1 MSKSTKLKILIPV
14 ILLIMLVSACTTTAT
29 LGNTTTPS
37 PTPTTQTV
45 TTPSGT
51 PLSALPS
58 VADVV
63 AKVMP
68 AVAYVSVEYTDT
80 SFFFQTTATK
90 SGSGVVLTPDGY
102 ILTNNHVIDGYTS
115 IEVSL
120 PNNDTTYQAK
130 LVGADPT
137 SDLAVIKID
146 AHNLATAQFGDPSV
160 LRDGDWVIALGNALG
175 LVQGGPTVTLGIVSG
190 LGRTFPP
197 SAQNQSA
204 YYDVIQTDAAINPG
218 NSGGPLVNL
227 EGQVVGI
234 DTFIASGAENI
245 GFAIGANTASSV
257 YNDLVK
263 YGHVTRPYLGLSME
277 DLTPTLASQLG
288 ISIQKGVLVA
298 YAAPN
303 GPAAKA
309 GVKANDVITS
319 FQGQNVTEASQL
331 IKLLWEYNV
340 GDTVQLTIWRGNSQQ
355 TVSVTLGQSPS

>member
-1 MSKSTKLKILIPV
+1 MSKISKLRILIPV
-14 ILLIMLVSACTTTAT
+14 ILLMVLVSACTTTAT
-29 LGNTTTPS
+29 LSNSTTPS
-37 PTPTTQTV
+37 ATPTTQPT

-63 AKVMP
+63 AKVTP

-90 SGSGVVLTPDGY
+90 SGSGVVLSPDGY
-102 ILTNNHVIDGYTS
+102 ILTNNHVIDGYTK

-120 PNNDTTYQAK
+120 PNDATTYQAK

-146 AHNLATAQFGDPSV
+146 AHNLTTAQFGDPSG

-175 LVQGGPTVTLGIVSG
+175 LVEGGPTVTLGIVSG
-190 LGRTFPP
+190 LGRSFTIG
-197 SAQNQSA
+197 QSA

-234 DTFIASGAENI
+234 DTFIISGAQNI
-245 GFAIGANTASSV
+245 GFAVSTNTARRV
-257 YNDLVK
+257 YNDLVQ
-263 YGHVTRPYLGLSME
+263 YGHVTRPFLGINMQ
-277 DLTPTLASQLG
+277 DLTPALASQLG
-288 ISIQKGVLVA
+288 ISITKGVLAAYVA
-298 YAAPN
+298 S
-303 GPAAKA
+303 GSPAAKA
-309 GVKANDVITS
+309 GIQANDVITS
-319 FQGQNVTEASQL
+319 FQGQSVTQASAL
-331 IKLLWEYNV
+331 IKLLWQYNV
-340 GDTVQLTIWRGNSQQ
+340 GDNVQITIWRGNSQQ
-355 TVSVTLGQSPS
+355 VVSVTLGQSPS

>member
-1 MSKSTKLKILIPV
+1 MSRISKLRILIPI

-29 LGNTTTPS
+29 LGNNTTPS
-37 PTPTTQTV
+37 PTPTTQPTI
-45 TTPSGT
+45 TPSGT

-90 SGSGVVLTPDGY
+90 SGSGVVLSPDGY
-102 ILTNNHVIDGYTS
+102 ILTNNHVIDGYNS

-120 PNNDTTYQAK
+120 PNDDTTYTAT

-146 AHNLATAQFGDPSV
+146 AQNLSTAQFGDPSV

-175 LVQGGPTVTLGIVSG
+175 LVEGGPTVTLGIVSG
-190 LGRTFPP
+190 LGRTFTIG
-197 SAQNQSA
+197 QSA

-234 DTFIASGAENI
+234 DTFIISSAENI
-245 GFAIGANTASSV
+245 GFAIGANTDSRV
-257 YNDLVK
+257 YNDLVE
-263 YGHVTRPYLGLSME
+263 YGHVIRPYLGLNLE

-288 ISIQKGVLVA
+288 ISINKGVLVA
-298 YAAPN
+298 YVAPN

-309 GVKANDVITS
+309 GIKVNDVITS

-331 IKLLWEYNV
+331 TKLLWEYNV

>member
-1 MSKSTKLKILIPV
+1 MSKLTKLRILIPI
-14 ILLIMLVSACTTTAT
+14 ILLMVLVSACTTTAT
-29 LGNTTTPS
+29 LSNTTTPS
-37 PTPTTQTV
+37 ATPTTQPAI
-45 TTPSGT
+45 TPSGT

-68 AVAYVSVEYTDT
+68 AVAYVSVNYTDT
-80 SFFFQTTATK
+80 SFFFPTAATK
-90 SGSGVVLTPDGY
+90 SGSGVVLSPDGY

-120 PNNDTTYQAK
+120 PNSDTTYQAT

-137 SDLAVIKID
+137 SDLAVIKIN

-175 LVQGGPTVTLGIVSG
+175 LVEGGPTVTLGIVSG
-190 LGRTFPP
+190 LGRTFTIG
-197 SAQNQSA
+197 QSA

-234 DTFIASGAENI
+234 NTFIISSAENI
-245 GFAIGANTASSV
+245 GFAIGANTASRV

-263 YGHVTRPYLGLSME
+263 YGHVTRPFLGLSLE
-277 DLTPTLASQLG
+277 DLTPDLASQNG
-288 ISIQKGVLVA
+288 ISIDKGVLVT
-298 YAAPN
+298 YAEPG

-309 GVKANDVITS
+309 GIKANDVITS

-331 IKLLWEYNV
+331 IKLLWQYNV
-340 GDTVQLTIWRGNSQQ
+340 GDVVQLMIWRGNSQQ

>member
-1 MSKSTKLKILIPV
+1 MSKLIKLRILIPV
-14 ILLIMLVSACTTTAT
+14 ILLIMVVSACTAT
-29 LGNTTTPS
+29 STLSNTTTPS
-37 PTPTTQTV
+37 PTPTTQPV

-68 AVAYVSVEYTDT
+68 AVAYVSVNYTDT
-80 SFFFQTTATK
+80 SFFFPTAATK
-90 SGSGVVLTPDGY
+90 SGSGVVLSPDGY

-146 AHNLATAQFGDPSV
+146 AHNLTTAQFGDPTA

-190 LGRTFPP
+190 LGRTFTIG
-197 SAQNQSA
+197 QSA

-234 DTFIASGAENI
+234 NTFIISSAENI
-245 GFAIGANTASSV
+245 GFAIGANTASRV
-257 YNDLVK
+257 YNDLVEH
-263 YGHVTRPYLGLSME
+263 GHVIRPYLGLSLQ

-298 YAAPN
+298 YVAPN
-303 GPAAKA
+303 GPADKA
-309 GVKANDVITS
+309 GIKANDVITS
-319 FQGQNVTEASQL
+319 FQGQSVTGASQL
-331 IKLLWEYNV
+331 IKLLWQYNV
-340 GDTVQLTIWRGNSQQ
+340 GDVVQLTIWRGNSQQ